1 MVIIKIDIFIYGNLL
16 ITLTPKILFLMLS
29 LIQHLEKPDQ
39 PSLKIEFIFKQT
51 EGIVTEGIF
60 ILLHE
65 NAICNHTYFALV
77 EYISTTFDVILI
89 TRNHEGIN

>member
-1 MVIIKIDIFIYGNLL
+1 
-16 ITLTPKILFLMLS
+16 MLS

-39 PSLKIEFIFKQT
+39 PSLKTDFFFKQT
-51 EGIVTEGIF
+51 EGSVTKGIF

-65 NAICNHTYFALV
+65 NAICNLTYFALV

-89 TRNHEGIN
+89 TRNHEGINEVDTYSCTEFSPCNVDIC